1 MTGQWDEG
9 VFTDF
14 LCLMMI
20 DGFVYMKKFLPLLK
34 DVQAISSCRDR
45 NSLLPI
51 FLNVIDSLF
60 ESEVQ
65 LGICDRD
72 FQSKM
77 TFRTHS
83 GIQIANL
90 DSAEWETLI
99 TRTVIKG
106 DIEFG
111 SIGGRHCGALLLH
124 SSEIALAQTI
134 LVFDSGK
141 NKIADYA
148 SILTTLANIYGNQVK
163 MLDYA
168 ELDVLT
174 RLLNR
179 KTFEVTFDRLLSAPA
194 EESLDQ
200 SFRERRV
207 PLDDCSQAWLCII
220 DIDFFKRINDE
231 FGHLFGDEVLLR
243 MGDLMRNSF
252 RDGDRLFRFGGEEF
266 VVILN
271 AANSTLAEIGFNR
284 FRACVE
290 NHEFPRVGKVTCS
303 IGFTGIS
310 RLDVPTDAV
319 GRADEALY
327 YAKQHGRNQVAFYEN
342 LVSFGMISP
351 AAYTRTNMIEG
362 LNIDEFFDLQKALSV
377 KSTKPDETVS

>member
-1 MTGQWDEG
+1 MTGQWDRG
-9 VFTDF
+9 IFTDF

-20 DGFVYMKKFLPLLK
+20 DSCVYMKKILPLLK

-45 NSLLPI
+45 NNLLPI

-60 ESEVQ
+60 ESDIE
-65 LGICDRD
+65 LGICYRD
-72 FQSKM
+72 FQSNM

-83 GIQIANL
+83 GIQIRNL
-90 DSAEWETLI
+90 DSTEWEKLI
-99 TRTVIKG
+99 TLAVIKG

-111 SIGGRHCGALLLH
+111 SIGGRYCGALLLH

-134 LVFDSGK
+134 LIFDAGK
-141 NKIADYA
+141 NKIADYVN
-148 SILTTLANIYGNQVK
+148 ILTTLANIYGNQVK

-207 PLDDCSQAWLCII
+207 PLDDGSQAWLCII

-266 VVILN
+266 VVIIN

>member
-1 MTGQWDEG
+1 
-9 VFTDF
+9 
-14 LCLMMI
+14 
-20 DGFVYMKKFLPLLK
+20 MKKFLPLLK
-34 DVQAISSCRDR
+34 DVQTISSCRDR
-45 NSLLPI
+45 NNLLPI
-51 FLNVIDSLF
+51 FLNIIASLL
-60 ESEVQ
+60 EADVE
-65 LGICDRD
+65 LGICYRD
-72 FQSKM
+72 YQAKM
-77 TFRTHS
+77 TFRSHCKT
-83 GIQIANL
+83 QIRNL
-90 DSAEWETLI
+90 KSSEWEDLI
-99 TRTVIKG
+99 THAVITG
-106 DIEFG
+106 DIEFR

-124 SSEIALAQTI
+124 SSEISSGQSI

-141 NKIADYA
+141 NKIAEYA
-148 SILTTLANIYGNQVK
+148 GILTTLANIYGNQIR

-179 KTFEVTFDRLLSAPA
+179 KTFEVTFDRLLTAPVG
-194 EESLDQ
+194 ESSEQ
-200 SFRERRV
+200 SFSERRAQ
-207 PLDDCSQAWLCII
+207 LDDDSQAWLCII
-220 DIDFFKRINDE
+220 DIDFFKRVNDKY
-231 FGHLFGDEVLLR
+231 GHLFGDEVLLR

-271 AANSTLAEIGFNR
+271 APNSTLAEIGFNR

-310 RLDVPTDAV
+310 RVDVPTDAV

-327 YAKQHGRNQVAFYEN
+327 YAKQNGRNQVCFYEH
-342 LVSFGMISP
+342 LVRSGLISP

-377 KSTKPDETVS
+377 KGIKLDEMAP